1 MSFQPETEQ
10 QHTEVEWIEQ
20 PAHGRESP
28 APPRL
33 SEGQLKLALT
43 EMAESDPT
51 FLKQLFKL
59 AASTEDG
66 PSSSPSKAGH
76 SPSSAKDGADTDRLV
91 SPPLCP
97 PPRPSTRTAFR
108 VHGGANS
115 ALSRAGRGLDVG
127 LPSNIFYHFFLCLQ
141 LVSQCINEVGETAA
155 KDWNADSRHTSVCDS
170 THRVTQ
176 CHWSHTC
183 LGSVRAKQP

>member
-10 QHTEVEWIEQ
+10 QHTEVEWVEQ

-76 SPSSAKDGADTDRLV
+76 SPSSAKDGPDNPHGSSSHGQLGKPT
-91 SPPLCP
+91 PLP
-97 PPRPSTRTAFR
+97 TPTAEHPDC
-108 VHGGANS
+108 V
-115 ALSRAGRGLDVG
+115 SRARGSKFSSLTRRTRPG
-127 LPSNIFYHFFLCLQ
+127 CGPTQQYILAFLCIQ
-141 LVSQCINEVGETAA
+141 RTCI
-155 KDWNADSRHTSVCDS
+155 SVY
-170 THRVTQ
+170 
-176 CHWSHTC
+176 
-183 LGSVRAKQP
+183 K

>member
-1 MSFQPETEQ
+1 MSIQPETEQ
-10 QHTEVEWIEQ
+10 QQTKVEQVEQ

-43 EMAESDPT
+43 EMAESNPT

-76 SPSSAKDGADTDRLV
+76 SPSPAKDGADN
-91 SPPLCP
+91 P
-97 PPRPSTRTAFR
+97 
-108 VHGGANS
+108 HGS
-115 ALSRAGRGLDVG
+115 
-127 LPSNIFYHFFLCLQ
+127 
-141 LVSQCINEVGETAA
+141 
-155 KDWNADSRHTSVCDS
+155 S
-170 THRVTQ
+170 THELLGKPAPLPTPMAEHPDCIWRRGSKSGSLARGTWPGCRPTQ
-176 CHWSHTC
+176 QYILVFFCVFN
-183 LGSVRAKQP
+183 LYLSV